1 MINQFVDLITNH
13 WILSTLL
20 SVVLLLLLI
29 NEMIDKRLGVPKIS
43 PESTVQWM
51 NREGAVLLD
60 IRGEALFS
68 AGHILGAEHV
78 PSSLLEKRMPAL
90 MKHKDKPVV
99 IVCNLGQEAAKIG
112 KTLSNQGFTK
122 VMVLN
127 GGIQAWKAQGLPV
140 VKS

>member
-1 MINQFVDLITNH
+1 MIHQFVDLMTNH
-13 WILSTLL
+13 WILSILL
-20 SVVLLLLLI
+20 GVVLLLLLV
-29 NEMIDKRLGVPKIS
+29 NEVFDRRLGVPKIS
-43 PESTVQWM
+43 PESVVQWM

-60 IRGEALFS
+60 IRGDAIFS

-90 MKHKDKPVV
+90 IKHKDKPVIV
-99 IVCNLGQEAAKIG
+99 VCNLGQEAAKVG
-112 KTLSNQGFTK
+112 KTLSDQGFTK

-127 GGIQAWKAQGLPV
+127 GGIQAWKAQGLPL